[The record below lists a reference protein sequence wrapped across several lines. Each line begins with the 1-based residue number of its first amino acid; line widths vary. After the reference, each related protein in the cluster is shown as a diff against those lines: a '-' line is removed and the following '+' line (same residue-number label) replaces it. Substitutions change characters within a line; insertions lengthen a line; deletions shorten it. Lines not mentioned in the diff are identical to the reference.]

1 MTTRKFSLILGG
13 GGMRG
18 LSHIGVIQCLEDHD
32 MYPQEIVGSSV
43 GSIIAATWCA
53 GMPIE
58 EVREMALAL
67 RRKDLFRVAHS
78 DMAFKRM
85 KSPAL
90 YLREPLQNIV
100 AGLLGNITF
109 KDLKYPL
116 IVNTVDINSGAQ
128 IFWGTPG
135 LRDIKVADAVT
146 ASCALPGF
154 LPPTEI
160 EGKFYIDGAAAA
172 NLPVRIAAARGRD
185 LLIAVDVGSTGL
197 MRAEVQNTGFASIY
211 ARAQE
216 IAIQTMKD
224 TRLDGWT
231 SPPMILLQPRIG
243 HLSMFSFS
251 NNEEFITEGYRAAEQ
266 VLGSPDGI
274 PPPTAT
280 GIFPRRRVRV
290 RVDEEHCTGCGACLV
305 HAPRGLFVI
314 NERNKAEI
322 VEPLQEW
329 SPNDGGYLRQC
340 PTYAI
345 VAHTID
351 GDQSGPDQG
360 PGDTSTSPTGQPS
373 TTA

>member
-1 MTTRKFSLILGG
+1 MQNDATPEAMKKRKFSLVLGG

-18 LSHIGVIQCLEDHD
+18 LAHIGVIQCLEDHG

-53 GMPIE
+53 GMPVE
-58 EVREMALAL
+58 EVREIAIALK
-67 RRKDLFRVAHS
+67 RKDLFRVAHS

-90 YLREPLQNIV
+90 YMKEPLQNIV
-100 AGLLGNITF
+100 SGLLGNITF
-109 KDLKYPL
+109 KDLKHPL

-128 IFWGTPG
+128 IFWGTSG

-154 LPPTEI
+154 LPPREI
-160 EGKFYIDGAAAA
+160 GGRFYIDGAAAA

-185 LLIAVDVGSTGL
+185 LVIAVDVGSTGL
-197 MRAEVQNTGFASIY
+197 MRSEVQDAGFASIY

-224 TRLDGWT
+224 TRLDQWS
-231 SPPMILLQPRIG
+231 SPPMVLLQPRIG
-243 HLSMFSFS
+243 HASMFSFAQ
-251 NNEEFITEGYRAAEQ
+251 NEEFIAEGYRVAEQ
-266 VLGSPDGI
+266 VIGSPGGI
-274 PPPTAT
+274 PAATET
-280 GIFPRRRVRV
+280 GIFPRRQVHV

-305 HAPRGLFVI
+305 HAPRGLFVL

-322 VEPLQEW
+322 SEPLQNW
-329 SPNDGGYLRQC
+329 SPNDGGYVRQC

-345 VAHTID
+345 VAHTV
-351 GDQSGPDQG
+351 SGEKHGQDCG
-360 PGDTSTSPTGQPS
+360 LDSTSS
-373 TTA
+373 